1 MFGSSTEALTTISEL
16 SGAKGSSGDRTIDQV
31 WRVVVKQIMW
41 AWGDDE
47 AAEDSLNEEMMY
59 FFEDDELE
67 DFMNKLIAEQGTGWE
82 LKCLLLALASTQILT
97 DLWMKI
103 IRESARTIWQ
113 KIQFIQSRCSE
124 EDLECLQICS
134 RRSCQMW
141 KRMIHSFNK
150 NVMQLVKWGPVLSR
164 RQQLR
169 WENWHMDSLQML

>member
-97 DLWMKI
+97 AQIAFTLS
-103 IRESARTIWQ
+103 ESCFLLLLDSGAQ
-113 KIQFIQSRCSE
+113 GHFVK
-124 EDLECLQICS
+124 EDLVQELNLTAFSWETILHPF
-134 RRSCQMW
+134 RGRF
-141 KRMIHSFNK
+141 HF
-150 NVMQLVKWGPVLSR
+150 VLV
-164 RQQLR
+164 
-169 WENWHMDSLQML
+169 